1 MTDAPK
7 PGTLE
12 RWTKLL
18 TAASPLVLAL
28 GVLLGAITSTTAAIV
43 GVINS
48 LAIQQVH
55 ILTNSLATRT
65 EALAR
70 TAGKAEGE
78 LKGRQDEVE
87 DQAAKKA
94 AEEKKKGRQ

>member
-1 MTDAPK
+1 MNDEK
-7 PGTLE
+7 PGVLE

-28 GVLLGAITSTTAAIV
+28 GVLLGAITSTTAAIL

-48 LAIQQVH
+48 MAIQQVH
-55 ILTNSLATRT
+55 VLTNSLATRT

-70 TAGKAEGE
+70 TAGQAEGE
-78 LKGRQDEVE
+78 LKGRQDQVD
-87 DQAAKKA
+87 DQAKKA
-94 AEEKKKGRQ
+94 IEEKKKGKP